1 VSQEPNR
8 TPDASG
14 GSSDASAEHLL
25 PGQEAQEE
33 RPIEVKRTPRL
44 RSGKQEEPES
54 SE

>member
-1 VSQEPNR
+1 VTQEPNH

-14 GSSDASAEHLL
+14 VAPDEPADHLL
-25 PGQEAQEE
+25 PGERQEEE

-44 RSGKQEEPES
+44 RSGKQEPES